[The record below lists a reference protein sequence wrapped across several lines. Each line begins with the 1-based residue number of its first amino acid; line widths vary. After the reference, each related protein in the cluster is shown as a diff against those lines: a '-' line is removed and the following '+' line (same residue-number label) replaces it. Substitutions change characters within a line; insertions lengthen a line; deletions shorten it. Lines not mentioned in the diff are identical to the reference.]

1 MLAGLLGRRTKAR
14 KPLHQR
20 GAAGLVSVSAKRPGK
35 RCEGVGGGRVPVA
48 GHKAFVP
55 PSSAVEIWV
64 GNGARGW
71 GMRYSLEL
79 IVFVGAPTLGWFI
92 FFG

>member
-1 MLAGLLGRRTKAR
+1 M
-14 KPLHQR
+14 
-20 GAAGLVSVSAKRPGK
+20 
-35 RCEGVGGGRVPVA
+35 A

-55 PSSAVEIWV
+55 PSSAVEIWA

-71 GMRYSLEL
+71 GMRYLFVAYGLEL
-79 IVFVGAPTLGWFI
+79 FVFVGAPTLAWFV